1 MEIDHIFIC
10 SDHNAPIADFLVENG
25 ILEGS
30 CNRHLGQETANRR
43 FFFNNIFLEFIYLDL
58 DEYTHKNKIAS
69 PKLDIVKRLADKNEL
84 YSPFGIGCRPTRQG
98 ESIPFPHW
106 QYQPSYLP
114 DGYSIQVGIAT
125 PNEPLWF
132 FLDFSGRPDQVEEE
146 KRQPLNHP
154 CGIRELTGIQL
165 SIPTVNP
172 LSLSA
177 DAMKKIEGVEINQGE
192 VHNIILTFDYGKQ
205 NKKIICYPETPLTII
220 Y

>member
-10 SDHNAPIADFLVENG
+10 SEHNAPIADVLVENG
-25 ILEGS
+25 ILEGTH
-30 CNRHLGQETANRR
+30 NIHPGQGTANRR
-43 FFFNNIFLEFIYLDL
+43 FFFNNVFLEFIYL
-58 DEYTHKNKIAS
+58 EEPSYQHKRTS
-69 PKLDIVKRLADKNEL
+69 PELDIIQRLTDQKKF
-84 YSPFGIGCRPTRQG
+84 YSPFGVGCRPTRQG
-98 ESIPFPHW
+98 ESVPFPHW

-114 DGYSIQVGIAT
+114 AGYSIDVGIAI

-132 FLDFSGRPDQVEEE
+132 FLDFSGRPDQVEDE

-165 SIPTVNP
+165 SIPKGNP

-177 DAMKKIEGVEINQGE
+177 DAVKKIDGVEINQGE
-192 VHNIILTFDYGKQ
+192 IHNLTLTFDSGEQ
-205 NKKIICYPETPLTII
+205 NKKITFSPEMPLTIF